1 MKKTFLFAAALL
13 AVTGA
18 PAVSQDVAASS
29 TKLSK
34 SFDGKWSVLI
44 VTEQGQCDRAY
55 RYPLVIENGYV
66 GYGGRNN
73 FTVTGEVYNG
83 GDVVVTVAQ
92 GNYSAQGTGRLQGK
106 YGSGKWAAP
115 AGDCSGR
122 WKADKRG

>member
-1 MKKTFLFAAALL
+1 MKIIFLAAALL
-13 AVTGA
+13 TATA
-18 PAVSQDVAASS
+18 ASALSQDVAASS
-29 TKLSK
+29 TKLTK

-66 GYGGRNN
+66 LYGGRNN
-73 FTVTGEVYNG
+73 FTVSGEVYNG

-92 GNYSAQGTGRLQGK
+92 GKYAAQGTGRLQGK
-106 YGSGKWAAP
+106 YGVGKWAAP
-115 AGDCSGR
+115 AGDCSGT